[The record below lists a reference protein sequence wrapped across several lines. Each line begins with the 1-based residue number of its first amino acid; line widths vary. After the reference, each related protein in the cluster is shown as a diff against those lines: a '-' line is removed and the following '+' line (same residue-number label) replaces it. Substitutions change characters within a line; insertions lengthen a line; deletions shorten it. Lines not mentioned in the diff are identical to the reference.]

1 MAVHAKA
8 ASVTQRPAPASDAMR
23 GACMAL
29 LLSACAA
36 AHAQSEVI
44 ETTYSI
50 SPSEKKV
57 GAQYREDVEAARQA
71 LMEGHDA
78 AKAMELLQPA
88 LDFCQALRKP
98 GLHLVSVSTAREYEE
113 YLAGHAG
120 NGPTE
125 WVDSACPMAFKLK
138 GYFHA
143 GAKQA
148 PEALEWLDRA
158 IELAPYYAD
167 AQVERGF
174 VLGQSGRLKEA
185 LEAYRH
191 ALNLAETHPGAVQS
205 RPLAL
210 RGQGWVLTEMGDL
223 DGAQRSYEASLEIEP
238 DNALAKNELEYI
250 AKLRGKRP

>member
-1 MAVHAKA
+1 MV
-8 ASVTQRPAPASDAMR
+8 
-23 GACMAL
+23 L
-29 LLSACAA
+29 LLLACAA
-36 AHAQSEVI
+36 AHAQTEVV
-44 ETTYSI
+44 ETTYAI

-57 GAQYREDVEAARQA
+57 GAQYREDVEAARLA
-71 LMEGHDA
+71 LMEDRDA
-78 AKAMELLQPA
+78 VKSMQLLQPA

-98 GLHLVSVSTAREYEE
+98 GLRLISVSTTEEYEG
-113 YLAGHAG
+113 YLARHAD

-125 WVDSACPMAFKLK
+125 WVDIACPMAFKLK

-143 GAKQA
+143 GVKQA

-167 AQVERGF
+167 AHVERGF

-185 LEAYRH
+185 LEAYNH
-191 ALNLAETHPGAVQS
+191 ALTLAETYPGAVQS

-223 DGAQRSYEASLEIEP
+223 DGAQRAYEASLEIEP
-238 DNALAKNELEYI
+238 DNPLAKNELEYI
-250 AKLRGKRP
+250 AKLRTKQP